1 MPHTYNDVRA
11 LIETVPFL
19 ECQVPDQIREIQS
32 EIKLEN
38 KIKYNQAIMDKQMLC
53 HISAFLLVFLLTFVA
68 ETNAYGFGRCP
79 NYPSMPKF
87 NMSRV
92 LGHWYEVERSFY
104 LPEIASGCTTFQ
116 FEPYSKGEQ
125 SKFQNFK
132 LGVAI
137 KNINRITGNPNVNI
151 GYATPENSR
160 SSIMD
165 FKFTTRFPDV
175 IARLLPGSG
184 KYQVL
189 YTDYENFAILWS
201 CGSIGSLG
209 HSDQI
214 WILGRDRDFEVD
226 IRSKVYDVLKKLS
239 LDPDRLIIS
248 KNKNCPEAI

>member
-1 MPHTYNDVRA
+1 MGKQTSSSVVA
-11 LIETVPFL
+11 SGVWLLSGVLLLSFTET
-19 ECQVPDQIREIQS
+19 E
-32 EIKLEN
+32 
-38 KIKYNQAIMDKQMLC
+38 
-53 HISAFLLVFLLTFVA
+53 
-68 ETNAYGFGRCP
+68 AYGFGRCP

-116 FEPYSKGEQ
+116 FQPYNKAEQ
-125 SKFQNFK
+125 SKFANFK
-132 LGVAI
+132 LAVAI

-226 IRSKVYDVLKKLS
+226 IRSKVYDVLKRLS

-248 KNKNCPEAI
+248 KNKNCPEAL